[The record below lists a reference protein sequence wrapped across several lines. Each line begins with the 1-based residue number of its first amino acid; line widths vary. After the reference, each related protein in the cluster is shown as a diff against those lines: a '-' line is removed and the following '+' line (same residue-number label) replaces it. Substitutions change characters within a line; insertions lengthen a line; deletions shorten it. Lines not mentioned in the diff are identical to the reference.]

1 MPLPAL
7 PLDALLTGRA
17 RPFTRPGSRSGIA
30 KSPRDGAL
38 RVTPVGLEGDEQGDL
53 RVHGG
58 VEKAIHHYPREHYAA
73 WIAELG
79 EHPLLMQA
87 GAFGENFSTSGW
99 SEADVCLGDR
109 VRAGTALLEVSQG
122 RMPCWKL
129 NDRFE
134 VAGMSLRVQESGRTG
149 WYYRVL
155 EEGVVAAGDILQL
168 VERRHPDW
176 SLLRLSE
183 VLFDRRA
190 DAELLRQCLAL
201 PLTPSWRR
209 TLERRLEKGQVED
222 WEQHP
227 ALAEAVHQ
235 ARYLRREQG
244 IAEHEGGR
252 HGTGQ
257 PVVGMHLGK
266 HGDDAQAGHRQ
277 GHPRQ
282 QAGG

>member
-1 MPLPAL
+1 
-7 PLDALLTGRA
+7 
-17 RPFTRPGSRSGIA
+17 
-30 KSPRDGAL
+30 
-38 RVTPVGLEGDEQGDL
+38 
-53 RVHGG
+53 
-58 VEKAIHHYPREHYAA
+58 
-73 WIAELG
+73 
-79 EHPLLMQA
+79 MQA

-168 VERRHPDW
+168 VERCHPDW

-209 TLERRLEKGQVED
+209 TLERRLEKARSRTGAAPGGSPGQ
-222 WEQHP
+222 
-227 ALAEAVHQ
+227 AE
-235 ARYLRREQG
+235 
-244 IAEHEGGR
+244 
-252 HGTGQ
+252 T
-257 PVVGMHLGK
+257 
-266 HGDDAQAGHRQ
+266 
-277 GHPRQ
+277 PRPT
-282 QAGG
+282 